1 MKKYH
6 FMRIIS
12 STFIIAYAFLLLP
25 ITRGKQ
31 PLAENNPILLFS
43 AIIIGTISSIFM
55 FKETIEKQYKK
66 EKTEKDERYFKNR
79 NTFSFYFVIVLAII
93 LPIFMIIVSTQH
105 HLQISLSSLAI
116 GYFVISFFYMICL
129 EIIQRKA

>member
-25 ITRGKQ
+25 ITRGEQ

-66 EKTEKDERYFKNR
+66 RRQKKM
-79 NTFSFYFVIVLAII
+79 SAILKIGTPFLFI
-93 LPIFMIIVSTQH
+93 L
-105 HLQISLSSLAI
+105 LSP
-116 GYFVISFFYMICL
+116 
-129 EIIQRKA
+129 